1 MLRRNSYTWTGL
13 GLLVGGIALLG
24 ASYFIFHV
32 SWLAALG
39 ICTIVLS
46 FILLSLRK
54 AIPNIS
60 PEVCN
65 LLMET
70 GVDNMATLIEELG
83 IKTKAIYIPSSL
95 SQKYPRAFIPLH
107 SNSSN
112 PRITRAFPQ
121 RLIVRYGG
129 DPEDIGLLISTIG
142 SAATSMLETKPGATS
157 NELESALT
165 SLFAG
170 RLGIADSTRVAYQNN
185 HIEIEINKPRLETDA
200 DLSHQCL
207 GGPLATI
214 AASVAAESWDKPI
227 QIAQEEQRKGK
238 YYIELKV
245 LG

>member
-1 MLRRNSYTWTGL
+1 MLKRNSYTWTGL
-13 GLLVGGIALLG
+13 GLLVGGVVFLS
-24 ASYFIFHV
+24 ASYSIFHV

-39 ICTIVLS
+39 ICMIVMS
-46 FILLSLRK
+46 FILLALRK
-54 AIPNIS
+54 AIPNIP
-60 PEVCN
+60 PEVCS
-65 LLMET
+65 LLLET

-95 SQKYPRAFIPLH
+95 SNKYPRAFIPLH
-107 SNSSN
+107 SNGSN
-112 PRITRAFPQ
+112 PRISRVLPQ

-142 SAATSMLETKPGATS
+142 SAATGMLETKPGATS
-157 NELESALT
+157 NELEAALT
-165 SLFAG
+165 SLFTG
-170 RLGIADSTRVAYQNN
+170 RLGIADGTRVTYQNN

-214 AASVAAESWDKPI
+214 AASVAAESWDKPM
-227 QIAQEEQRKGK
+227 QIALEEQRKGK
-238 YYIELKV
+238 YYIELEV